1 MNNASDSFW
10 LPRAGSTL
18 AKDFDASWSL
28 VYWVSIFFF
37 VLVVGALAYF
47 VVRYRRR
54 SEVEVPDAPDH
65 NTRLEVV
72 WTLIPIAIV
81 VVLFV
86 VGFRVYL
93 KSVVAPAEAM
103 EVSVTAERWMWTF
116 TYANGTVSVN
126 ELRVPRGKP
135 VKLILSSKDVIHSFF
150 VPELRVKKD
159 AVPNSYTT
167 LWFEA
172 TEPGEATIQCTEYC
186 GAGHSAMLGK
196 LIVQEEKDFNSWL
209 ETGGGEGK
217 LPPSELGSKLFTKM
231 ACVTCHTTDGTLKTG
246 PTIKAIFGT
255 RVELA
260 DGTAVMI
267 DEEYL
272 RESITNPA
280 VKVVKG
286 FQPVM
291 PVFKGLLSPKQID
304 GLVAFIKE
312 QK

>member
-1 MNNASDSFW
+1 MNDSFW

-47 VVRYRRR
+47 VLRYRRR
-54 SEVEVPDAPDH
+54 SEVEIPDAPDH
-65 NTRLEVV
+65 NTRLEVI
-72 WTLIPIAIV
+72 WTLIPIVIV
-81 VVLFV
+81 VVLFA

-93 KSVVAPAEAM
+93 KSVVAPAEAL

-116 TYANGTVSVN
+116 TYGNGTVSVN

-135 VKLILSSKDVIHSFF
+135 VKLVMSSKDVIHSFF

-172 TEPGEATIQCTEYC
+172 TEPGEATIECTEYC

-217 LPPSELGSKLFTKM
+217 LPPAELGAKLFVKM
-231 ACVTCHTTDGTLKTG
+231 ACNTCHTTDGALKTG
-246 PTIKAIFGT
+246 PTFKGIFGT
-255 RVELA
+255 KVELA
-260 DGTAVMI
+260 DGTAVMA
-267 DEEYL
+267 DEDYI
-272 RESITNPA
+272 RESITNPTA
-280 VKVVKG
+280 KVVKG

-291 PVFKGLLSPKQID
+291 PVFKGLLSQKQLD
-304 GLVAFIKE
+304 GLLAFIKD
-312 QK
+312 QR